1 MHGAGK
7 YALADVGADFHYH
20 GIRDLAR
27 VCICTLLTG
36 LLSAAVYTFFWD
48 NFLHLIDS
56 L

>member
-36 LLSAAVYTFFWD
+36 LLSAAVYTFFWG